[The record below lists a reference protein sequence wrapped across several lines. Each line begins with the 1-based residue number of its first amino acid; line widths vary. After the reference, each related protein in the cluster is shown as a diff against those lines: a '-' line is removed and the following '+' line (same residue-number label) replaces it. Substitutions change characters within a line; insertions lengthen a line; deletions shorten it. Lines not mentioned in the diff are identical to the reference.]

1 MLSGREKRRDPCIKY
16 IYILNSFMIF
26 RLRHNYQLREWYYC
40 RECRCEAEILIT
52 LELITHKSKNK
63 SPIANQINQK
73 WEDMLTI
80 TMKNSKKY

>member
-1 MLSGREKRRDPCIKY
+1 MNG
-16 IYILNSFMIF
+16 
-26 RLRHNYQLREWYYC
+26 YYC

-52 LELITHKSKNK
+52 LELITHKTNNK

-73 WEDMLTI
+73 REDMLMI